1 MQRSTS
7 RSNQRLE
14 LSRESRRPTGIDR
27 CEGDEGDAGLST
39 NQTFQGES
47 IDLRSPREAGAG
59 YDWRTL
65 TVDVGECNAELT
77 FNTWLG
83 TQVEWKGDLG
93 DVAGPWVQAW
103 IPPEAGERPLEFGLP
118 QQARMALPRPKV
130 AMLTA
135 DWADPDELKKAPCN
149 LSKRSVFIEM
159 GQGLIAGH
167 LTVLSSALW
176 SCLFIAGRNSRT
188 GLAGAYH
195 YPAMCLHDSKV
206 WGDLLAW
213 QAALQP
219 DEVVVLKP
227 LLQLDAWKSVLAS
240 GEDLKAV
247 TAWAK
252 RDGASVRVESVGRPF
267 MSHARD
273 QFEVGDADRKGL
285 GDAQVTLASCLA
297 RDYSDKE
304 RVLMRL
310 IGRDRTKG

>member
-1 MQRSTS
+1 
-7 RSNQRLE
+7 
-14 LSRESRRPTGIDR
+14 
-27 CEGDEGDAGLST
+27 
-39 NQTFQGES
+39 
-47 IDLRSPREAGAG
+47 
-59 YDWRTL
+59 
-65 TVDVGECNAELT
+65 
-77 FNTWLG
+77 
-83 TQVEWKGDLG
+83 
-93 DVAGPWVQAW
+93 
-103 IPPEAGERPLEFGLP
+103 
-118 QQARMALPRPKV
+118 
-130 AMLTA
+130 
-135 DWADPDELKKAPCN
+135 
-149 LSKRSVFIEM
+149 
-159 GQGLIAGH
+159 
-167 LTVLSSALW
+167 
-176 SCLFIAGRNSRT
+176 
-188 GLAGAYH
+188 
-195 YPAMCLHDSKV
+195 MCLHDSKV

-227 LLQLDAWKSVLAS
+227 LFQLDAWKSVLAS